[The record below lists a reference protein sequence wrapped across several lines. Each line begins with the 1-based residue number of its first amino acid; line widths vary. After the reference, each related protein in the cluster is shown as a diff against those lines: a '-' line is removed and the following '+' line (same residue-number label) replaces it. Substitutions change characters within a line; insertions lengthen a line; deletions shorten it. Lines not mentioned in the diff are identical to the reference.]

1 MDLAGFQYDPV
12 SLDVNKVWFGEELHI
27 PNMRENQEKVK
38 SLLNGADVGNVE
50 YNGHRFRVF
59 ELWESWSCGIF
70 SVIRYDIEWQKCS
83 YWKS

>member
-38 SLLNGADVGNVE
+38 SLLNGAVTDTD
-50 YNGHRFRVF
+50 F
-59 ELWESWSCGIF
+59 ECLSCGKVEAVGYF
-70 SVIRYDIEWQKCS
+70 QLSDMTYNDRNALTKKLVQ
-83 YWKS
+83 